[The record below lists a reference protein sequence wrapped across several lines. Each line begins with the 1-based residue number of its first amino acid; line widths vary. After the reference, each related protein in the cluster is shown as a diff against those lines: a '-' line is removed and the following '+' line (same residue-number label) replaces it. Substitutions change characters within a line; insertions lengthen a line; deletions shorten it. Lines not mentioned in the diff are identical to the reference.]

1 MAFFTRMTSETVD
14 KNKKNVVLMGRRT
27 WDCIPPKFKPL
38 TGRINF
44 VMSRAGVDVEGNK
57 DCYSFGSLEEV
68 IDKLENGEFKEQYEN
83 VWVIGGSYIYEVP
96 K

>member
-1 MAFFTRMTSETVD
+1 
-14 KNKKNVVLMGRRT
+14 
-27 WDCIPPKFKPL
+27 
-38 TGRINF
+38 
-44 VMSRAGVDVEGNK
+44 MSRAGVDVEGNK

>member
-1 MAFFTRMTSETVD
+1 
-14 KNKKNVVLMGRRT
+14 
-27 WDCIPPKFKPL
+27 
-38 TGRINF
+38 
-44 VMSRAGVDVEGNK
+44 VEGNK